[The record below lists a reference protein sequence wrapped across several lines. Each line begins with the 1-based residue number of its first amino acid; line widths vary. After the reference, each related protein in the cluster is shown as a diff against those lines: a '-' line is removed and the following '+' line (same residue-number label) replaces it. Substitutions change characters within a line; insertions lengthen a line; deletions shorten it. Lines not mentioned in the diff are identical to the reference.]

1 MKWRFIMESVNITTR
16 LRVKELL
23 KDRRWTTKVL
33 SEKTG
38 MSESYLTHIKNGTR
52 RWNEDALKK
61 LAFAFDLQP
70 ADILEKCGGYEFPN
84 LSSPDSGRELDRKAC
99 TDLKL
104 RLIPVLGDIPSIPSK
119 ENNKVIQVATGH
131 NGEFIPTFGIED
143 ESLFAYFVKDNALV
157 PTFLRGDYL
166 IISPELWTRS
176 GDVVAVECEKNGSLK
191 KIIARI
197 DYSEDMVVLEC
208 LNDSNNKI
216 VFYRNKDDFK
226 VIGKVVYRYQ
236 KIV

>member
-1 MKWRFIMESVNITTR
+1 MESTNVTTR

-33 SEKTG
+33 AEKTG

-61 LAFAFDLQP
+61 LALAFDLQP
-70 ADILEKCGGYEFPN
+70 ADILERCSGYEFPN
-84 LSSPDSGRELDRKAC
+84 LATPDTSRELDRKAC
-99 TDLKL
+99 ADLKL

-143 ESLFAYFVKDNALV
+143 ESLFAYFVQDNSLA
-157 PTFLRGDYL
+157 PTYVRGDYL

-176 GDVVAVECEKNGSLK
+176 GDVVAVEYEKSGSLK

-197 DYSEDMVVLEC
+197 EYSDDSVILEC
-208 LNDSNNKI
+208 LNSADNKI
-216 VFYRNKDDFK
+216 VFSRSKDNFK